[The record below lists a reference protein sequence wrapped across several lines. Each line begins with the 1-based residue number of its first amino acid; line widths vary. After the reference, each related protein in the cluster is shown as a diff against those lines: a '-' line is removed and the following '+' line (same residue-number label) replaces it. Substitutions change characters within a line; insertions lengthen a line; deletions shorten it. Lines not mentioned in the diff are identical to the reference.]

1 MSKEKR
7 LEKEIDYLK
16 TIIGILS
23 ALCAGLSTWFVNTDK
38 NTNLL
43 FQTISVILFF
53 VFFYVIIK
61 SHKKVNDLLSELE
74 ATHDE

>member
-23 ALCAGLSTWFVNTDK
+23 ALCAGLSTWFVNTNK

-43 FQTISVILFF
+43 F
-53 VFFYVIIK
+53 
-61 SHKKVNDLLSELE
+61 
-74 ATHDE
+74 

>member
-53 VFFYVIIK
+53 CIFLCYNQVTQE
-61 SHKKVNDLLSELE
+61 SE
-74 ATHDE
+74 